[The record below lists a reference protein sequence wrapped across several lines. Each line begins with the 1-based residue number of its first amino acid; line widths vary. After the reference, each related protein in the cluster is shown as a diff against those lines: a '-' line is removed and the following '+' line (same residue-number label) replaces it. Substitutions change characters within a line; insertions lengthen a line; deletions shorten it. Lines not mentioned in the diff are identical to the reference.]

1 MTDPRN
7 YKWNTRYAAAKTA
20 PADKEA
26 AWYRL
31 IQSEFQ
37 PTYPERDCFN
47 AGFDAG
53 LEAAKAAPADE
64 AVSMP
69 LCAGHGRVDRMGH
82 LVLEVGNSCVACSLN
97 ERTELLGLLAPFIP
111 SGGAD
116 SVTTLNVLIAAALTN
131 LLAEV
136 IETRDMLA
144 AADGVRL
151 PGPLNC
157 GIGLISLSDGWAIKN
172 SPGCLGDTRYP
183 TALEAYRAMKENV

>member
-1 MTDPRN
+1 MKDDDIKIIEQMRDDLLLRCTDR
-7 YKWNTRYAAAKTA
+7 T
-20 PADKEA
+20 
-26 AWYRL
+26 
-31 IQSEFQ
+31 I
-37 PTYPERDCFN
+37 
-47 AGFDAG
+47 
-53 LEAAKAAPADE
+53 
-64 AVSMP
+64 
-69 LCAGHGRVDRMGH
+69 HGRR
-82 LVLEVGNSCVACSLN
+82 
-97 ERTELLGLLAPFIP
+97 
-111 SGGAD
+111 AD
-116 SVTTLNVLIAAALTN
+116 ALTN

>member
-1 MTDPRN
+1 MKDDDI
-7 YKWNTRYAAAKTA
+7 KII
-20 PADKEA
+20 E
-26 AWYRL
+26 
-31 IQSEFQ
+31 QM
-37 PTYPERDCFN
+37 RD
-47 AGFDAG
+47 
-53 LEAAKAAPADE
+53 E
-64 AVSMP
+64 
-69 LCAGHGRVDRMGH
+69 
-82 LVLEVGNSCVACSLN
+82 
-97 ERTELLGLLAPFIP
+97 
-111 SGGAD
+111 
-116 SVTTLNVLIAAALTN
+116 TLQLIAFDKASEANGVPRGEHAPPEGYWQERADALTN